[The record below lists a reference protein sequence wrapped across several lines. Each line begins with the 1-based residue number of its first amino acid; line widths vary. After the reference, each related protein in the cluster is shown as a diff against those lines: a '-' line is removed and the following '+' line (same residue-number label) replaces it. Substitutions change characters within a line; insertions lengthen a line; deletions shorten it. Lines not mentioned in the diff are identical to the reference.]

1 MAGIKW
7 ILSHLVAGILVTGA
21 IAAPAPQQSSD
32 VASSAVSS
40 PPSAVPSATSTLVPD
55 VSPEVDLAS
64 EFVAQL
70 ISNATQA
77 GEEFLS
83 ASKKRGLTCGA
94 QSSLVVHLGYAKYQG
109 YSDAASGLNI
119 WKG

>member
-7 ILSHLVAGILVTGA
+7 ILSQLVAGVLVTGA
-21 IAAPAPQQSSD
+21 IAAPAPQE
-32 VASSAVSS
+32 SAL
-40 PPSAVPSATSTLVPD
+40 PSATSTPVPEA
-55 VSPEVDLAS
+55 SPEVDLAA

-77 GEEFLS
+77 EEEYLTS
-83 ASKKRGLTCGA
+83 SKKRGLSCGA
-94 QSSLVVHLGYAKYQG
+94 RSSLVVNLGYAKYQG
-109 YSDAASGLNI
+109 YSASGLNI